1 MVDIPLIG
9 MLERITSE
17 RRGELRALDLAAKGL
32 DLDLDRDGLIELGR
46 AVDHDDILA
55 AMDLPECMTKG
66 LNDERHWCRLLPNGY
81 TNATA
86 AYGTERGTE
95 IMEWA
100 KAQAQANRRALIE
113 LAKVVI
119 EDQVPSDDEF
129 LALLDPEDRP
139 MVEGILERMAWY
151 EQDHEQALNQA
162 HDQHRRPSFT
172 LRSPNISGFG
182 RERGRDTGQ
191 GGSYACAGLETPV
204 QIAEIVQDP
213 D

>member
-66 LNDERHWCRLLPNGY
+66 LNEERHWCRLLPNGY

-86 AYGTERGTE
+86 AHGTERGTE

-119 EDQVPSDDEF
+119 EDQVPTDDEF

-139 MVEGILERMAWY
+139 MVEGILERMA
-151 EQDHEQALNQA
+151 
-162 HDQHRRPSFT
+162 
-172 LRSPNISGFG
+172 
-182 RERGRDTGQ
+182 
-191 GGSYACAGLETPV
+191 
-204 QIAEIVQDP
+204 
-213 D
+213 